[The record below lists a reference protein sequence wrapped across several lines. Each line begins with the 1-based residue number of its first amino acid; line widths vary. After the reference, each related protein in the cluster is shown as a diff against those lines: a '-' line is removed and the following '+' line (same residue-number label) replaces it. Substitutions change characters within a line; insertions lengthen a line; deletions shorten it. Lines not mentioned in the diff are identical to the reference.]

1 MSRAFFRRRS
11 QAEPS
16 PEVKP
21 GDSYCRHHGDR
32 VTETATV
39 LNLCS
44 DLLGIPHVRFNVAFD
59 RTDAGRFEGGLRILA
74 LESALG
80 RLAHVTPRE
89 GTWKDSY
96 LALQMHARKLLDRRE
111 SESRRTT

>member
-11 QAEPS
+11 QPEPS
-16 PEVKP
+16 PELKP
-21 GDSYCRHHGDR
+21 GDSYCRHHGNR

-59 RTDAGRFEGGLRILA
+59 RVDSGRFEGGLRMLS
-74 LESALG
+74 LESFVDVYRERVTCSAAGSARIETLG
-80 RLAHVTPRE
+80 ASAFE
-89 GTWKDSY
+89 
-96 LALQMHARKLLDRRE
+96 
-111 SESRRTT
+111 

>member
-11 QAEPS
+11 QPEPS

-74 LESALG
+74 LESFVDVYRERVSRSGAGAVRIETLG
-80 RLAHVTPRE
+80 VSAFE
-89 GTWKDSY
+89 
-96 LALQMHARKLLDRRE
+96 
-111 SESRRTT
+111 